1 MIIIEKNTEKILET
15 QPYEMFLR
23 KFEALQIGTSSSL
36 HMQIEPTNKECL
48 EEFKCGF
55 TVDPCYAKR
64 YMLDFQYNSLSEE
77 NDRYSLVHCL
87 AFEFKT
93 EFRDMMYDTINDPD
107 IYCILIPILTICWI
121 IAMVVCDVSE
131 EENPIYL
138 FVVAA
143 IQYFAVEYLGIG
155 VFAIL
160 LMLMQTISVFTR
172 QNKNADEILLM
183 VFTFIGA
190 LYLKVKDFHY
200 IEVTDNNILIGT
212 STIGLM
218 SRHTWSIIIYILLA
232 LSIVLLSILSY
243 ITFRKNE
250 KYIRAQ
256 IVFTAGIGFILMVL
270 YDIFINTRG
279 YIFDYTTDNVMIRN
293 GVISCMLARGMM
305 MLFAFIVLRI
315 QYNSEPELSEIVIY
329 DEIDLATQI
338 YDEKAE
344 LLKKE
349 YTNRIRLY
357 RKSVENIL
365 KEKEKTEEE
374 KE

>member
-1 MIIIEKNTEKILET
+1 M
-15 QPYEMFLR
+15 
-23 KFEALQIGTSSSL
+23 A
-36 HMQIEPTNKECL
+36 
-48 EEFKCGF
+48 
-55 TVDPCYAKR
+55 
-64 YMLDFQYNSLSEE
+64 
-77 NDRYSLVHCL
+77 ND
-87 AFEFKT
+87 K
-93 EFRDMMYDTINDPD
+93 
-107 IYCILIPILTICWI
+107 I
-121 IAMVVCDVSE
+121 IACICEGSAESVIV
-131 EENPIYL
+131 NK
-138 FVVAA
+138 
-143 IQYFAVEYLGIG
+143 
-155 VFAIL
+155 
-160 LMLMQTISVFTR
+160 LMDAGKFIFTR
-172 QNKNADEILLM
+172 DDLL
-183 VFTFIGA
+183 
-190 LYLKVKDFHY
+190 DN
-200 IEVTDNNILIGT
+200 EV
-212 STIGLM
+212 GLM

>member
-1 MIIIEKNTEKILET
+1 MRCVRGGK
-15 QPYEMFLR
+15 
-23 KFEALQIGTSSSL
+23 S
-36 HMQIEPTNKECL
+36 
-48 EEFKCGF
+48 
-55 TVDPCYAKR
+55 
-64 YMLDFQYNSLSEE
+64 
-77 NDRYSLVHCL
+77 
-87 AFEFKT
+87 
-93 EFRDMMYDTINDPD
+93 
-107 IYCILIPILTICWI
+107 
-121 IAMVVCDVSE
+121 
-131 EENPIYL
+131 IYL

-155 VFAIL
+155 VFAIH
-160 LMLMQTISVFTR
+160 LMFMQTISIFTR

-183 VFTFIGA
+183 VFTFIGV

-218 SRHTWSIIIYILLA
+218 SRHTWSTIIYILLA
-232 LSIVLLSILSY
+232 LSIVLLFILSY

-256 IVFTAGIGFILMVL
+256 IVFTAGIGFILMFL

-293 GVISCMLARGMM
+293 EVISCMLARGMM
-305 MLFAFIVLRI
+305 MFFAFIVLRV

-329 DEIDLATQI
+329 DEIDFATQI

>member
-1 MIIIEKNTEKILET
+1 MCELTLIKYCKTSMFFMRGEVIKLSLIAGIILIPFEKIGYSLYCERILGFKKDFGKFGCKIALAMSVLIGSLIII
-15 QPYEMFLR
+15 
-23 KFEALQIGTSSSL
+23 G
-36 HMQIEPTNKECL
+36 KE
-48 EEFKCGF
+48 
-55 TVDPCYAKR
+55 V
-64 YMLDFQYNSLSEE
+64 
-77 NDRYSLVHCL
+77 
-87 AFEFKT
+87 
-93 EFRDMMYDTINDPD
+93 NDPD

-121 IAMVVCDVSE
+121 MAMVVCDLSE

-143 IQYFAVEYLGIG
+143 IQYFAVEYLGLG
-155 VFAIL
+155 VFAIF
-160 LMLMQTISVFTR
+160 LMLMQTISVFKR

-218 SRHTWSIIIYILLA
+218 SRHTWSIIIYILLV

-243 ITFRKNE
+243 ITLRKNE

-256 IVFTAGIGFILMVL
+256 IVFTAGIG
-270 YDIFINTRG
+270 
-279 YIFDYTTDNVMIRN
+279 VMIRN

-305 MLFAFIVLRI
+305 MLFAFIVLRV
-315 QYNSEPELSEIVIY
+315 QYNSEPELSKIVIY
-329 DEIDLATQI
+329 DEIDFATQI

>member
-1 MIIIEKNTEKILET
+1 MRGEVIKLSLIAGIILIPFEKIGYSLYCERILRFKKDFGIFGRKIALAMSVLIGSLIII
-15 QPYEMFLR
+15 
-23 KFEALQIGTSSSL
+23 G
-36 HMQIEPTNKECL
+36 KE
-48 EEFKCGF
+48 
-55 TVDPCYAKR
+55 V
-64 YMLDFQYNSLSEE
+64 
-77 NDRYSLVHCL
+77 
-87 AFEFKT
+87 
-93 EFRDMMYDTINDPD
+93 NDPD

-212 STIGLM
+212 STIDLM

>member
-1 MIIIEKNTEKILET
+1 MSVLIGSLIII
-15 QPYEMFLR
+15 
-23 KFEALQIGTSSSL
+23 G
-36 HMQIEPTNKECL
+36 KE
-48 EEFKCGF
+48 
-55 TVDPCYAKR
+55 V
-64 YMLDFQYNSLSEE
+64 
-77 NDRYSLVHCL
+77 
-87 AFEFKT
+87 
-93 EFRDMMYDTINDPD
+93 NDPD

-121 IAMVVCDVSE
+121 MAMVVCDVSD

-143 IQYFAVEYLGIG
+143 IQYFAVEYLGLG

-243 ITFRKNE
+243 ITLRKNE

-270 YDIFINTRG
+270 YDLFINTRG

-305 MLFAFIVLRI
+305 MLFAFIVLRV
-315 QYNSEPELSEIVIY
+315 QYNSEPELSKIVIY
-329 DEIDLATQI
+329 DEIDFATQI

-365 KEKEKTEEE
+365 KEKEKTEEQ

>member
-1 MIIIEKNTEKILET
+1 MDNVIREV
-15 QPYEMFLR
+15 
-23 KFEALQIGTSSSL
+23 A
-36 HMQIEPTNKECL
+36 
-48 EEFKCGF
+48 GF
-55 TVDPCYAKR
+55 FYT
-64 YMLDFQYNSLSEE
+64 
-77 NDRYSLVHCL
+77 
-87 AFEFKT
+87 
-93 EFRDMMYDTINDPD
+93 
-107 IYCILIPILTICWI
+107 
-121 IAMVVCDVSE
+121 
-131 EENPIYL
+131 
-138 FVVAA
+138 
-143 IQYFAVEYLGIG
+143 EYLKGKRLNSNLVLVGDPGIG
-155 VFAIL
+155 KTTIVNNIAVALNYKYIKISL
-160 LMLMQTISVFTR
+160 NGISNIKELRGTPSTYTGSEPGRIMKGMQTISVFTR

>member
-1 MIIIEKNTEKILET
+1 MKESKFIRYMITGVVCAFFLMCELTLIKYCKTSMFFMRGEVIKLSLIAGIILIPFEKIGYSLYCERILVFRKDFGIFGRKIALAMSVLIGSLIII
-15 QPYEMFLR
+15 
-23 KFEALQIGTSSSL
+23 G
-36 HMQIEPTNKECL
+36 KE
-48 EEFKCGF
+48 
-55 TVDPCYAKR
+55 V
-64 YMLDFQYNSLSEE
+64 
-77 NDRYSLVHCL
+77 
-87 AFEFKT
+87 
-93 EFRDMMYDTINDPD
+93 NDPD

-131 EENPIYL
+131 EEKPIYL

-143 IQYFAVEYLGIG
+143 IQYF
-155 VFAIL
+155 
-160 LMLMQTISVFTR
+160 
-172 QNKNADEILLM
+172 ADEILLM

-218 SRHTWSIIIYILLA
+218 SRHTWSLIVYILLA
-232 LSIVLLSILSY
+232 LSIVLLSVFSY

-256 IVFTAGIGFILMVL
+256 IVFTAGIGFILMFL

-315 QYNSEPELSEIVIY
+315 QYNSEPELSKIVIY
-329 DEIDLATQI
+329 DEIDFATQI

>member
-1 MIIIEKNTEKILET
+1 MKFSLPGFHEFEKLNMWIID
-15 QPYEMFLR
+15 
-23 KFEALQIGTSSSL
+23 KF
-36 HMQIEPTNKECL
+36 N
-48 EEFKCGF
+48 
-55 TVDPCYAKR
+55 
-64 YMLDFQYNSLSEE
+64 
-77 NDRYSLVHCL
+77 NDRKVFFDSAVI
-87 AFEFKT
+87 
-93 EFRDMMYDTINDPD
+93 DN
-107 IYCILIPILTICWI
+107 IY
-121 IAMVVCDVSE
+121 
-131 EENPIYL
+131 
-138 FVVAA
+138 
-143 IQYFAVEYLGIG
+143 G
-155 VFAIL
+155 
-160 LMLMQTISVFTR
+160 SVP
-172 QNKNADEILLM
+172 
-183 VFTFIGA
+183 
-190 LYLKVKDFHY
+190 
-200 IEVTDNNILIGT
+200 
-212 STIGLM
+212 TIGLM

-243 ITFRKNE
+243 ITLRKNE

-305 MLFAFIVLRI
+305 MLFAFIVLRV

-329 DEIDLATQI
+329 DEIDFATQI

>member
-1 MIIIEKNTEKILET
+1 MKES
-15 QPYEMFLR
+15 
-23 KFEALQIGTSSSL
+23 KFI
-36 HMQIEPTNKECL
+36 
-48 EEFKCGF
+48 
-55 TVDPCYAKR
+55 R
-64 YMLDFQYNSLSEE
+64 YMITGVVCAFFLMCELTLIKYCKTSMFFMRGEVIKLSLI
-77 NDRYSLVHCL
+77 
-87 AFEFKT
+87 AG
-93 EFRDMMYDTINDPD
+93 I
-107 IYCILIPILTICWI
+107 ILIPFEKIGYSLYCKRIL
-121 IAMVVCDVSE
+121 
-131 EENPIYL
+131 N
-138 FVVAA
+138 
-143 IQYFAVEYLGIG
+143 
-155 VFAIL
+155 
-160 LMLMQTISVFTR
+160 
-172 QNKNADEILLM
+172 
-183 VFTFIGA
+183 
-190 LYLKVKDFHY
+190 
-200 IEVTDNNILIGT
+200 NNILIGT

-305 MLFAFIVLRI
+305 MLFAFIVLRV
-315 QYNSEPELSEIVIY
+315 QYNSEPELSKIVIY
-329 DEIDLATQI
+329 DEIDFATQI

-365 KEKEKTEEE
+365 KEKEKTEEQ